1 MTCRRRTSLGNCC
14 RVVVVVVVV
23 VAVAGKQDGAWQMGA
38 QLVGRDRGVV
48 AWGPI
53 KT

>member
-1 MTCRRRTSLGNCC
+1 MTCRRRTSLGNY
-14 RVVVVVVVV
+14 RRVVVVVVV
-23 VAVAGKQDGAWQMGA
+23 VAVAGQQDGAWQMGA
-38 QLVGRDRGVV
+38 QLVGWDRGVV